1 MAYIYII
8 KKYIYFFDIF
18 NSTRS
23 ISQLIDPAF
32 GWGGFAQNRGKEII
46 RRFPFRLT
54 CLREYRTADL
64 LISCRGSLC

>member
-32 GWGGFAQNRGKEII
+32 GWGG
-46 RRFPFRLT
+46 
-54 CLREYRTADL
+54 DL
-64 LISCRGSLC
+64 HRIGEKRSSEGSPLGLHV